1 MTIRSMT
8 AYGTARAE
16 GPQGYVTLEVRSV
29 NSRYLDINFRL
40 PDELRAVETHLR
52 EQIARSL
59 SRGKVE
65 VRLSYSRQKT
75 DPLDKLDQTYI
86 KKVAEQLRLARQI
99 LPDTGA
105 PSLTD
110 LIKSASG
117 QDADEIDPEI
127 WTTLAQQALSQA
139 LTDMQANREREG
151 ARLSAMLLE
160 CADQIHEIVESVGH
174 VLPQLLD
181 EHRQKL
187 AGKLRETLENA
198 NPNGFT
204 HISGEELTARI
215 AQESSLFS
223 LRIDVAEE
231 LTRLQSHLT
240 ELRELL
246 ATSAPET
253 QAREARKNKGSTGK
267 RLDFLFQEMNR
278 EANTL
283 GSKAAGISVTRA
295 AIDLK
300 LLIEQMREQ
309 AQNIE

>member
-1 MTIRSMT
+1 
-8 AYGTARAE
+8 
-16 GPQGYVTLEVRSV
+16 
-29 NSRYLDINFRL
+29 
-40 PDELRAVETHLR
+40 
-52 EQIARSL
+52 
-59 SRGKVE
+59 
-65 VRLSYSRQKT
+65 
-75 DPLDKLDQTYI
+75 
-86 KKVAEQLRLARQI
+86 VAEQLRLARQI

>member
-1 MTIRSMT
+1 
-8 AYGTARAE
+8 
-16 GPQGYVTLEVRSV
+16 
-29 NSRYLDINFRL
+29 
-40 PDELRAVETHLR
+40 VETHLR
-52 EQIARSL
+52 EQIARAL

-65 VRLSYSRQKT
+65 IRLSYSRQRT
-75 DPLDKLDQTYI
+75 DPLDKLDEEYVR
-86 KKVAEQLRLARQI
+86 KVAEQLRLARQV

-110 LIKSASG
+110 LIKGASG
-117 QDADEIDPEI
+117 QDSQEIAPDFWI
-127 WTTLAQQALSQA
+127 ALAQQALNQA
-139 LTDMQANREREG
+139 LSDMQANREREG
-151 ARLSAMLLE
+151 ARLAAMLLD
-160 CADQIHEIVESVGH
+160 CAEQINEIIQSVGH

-204 HISGEELTARI
+204 NISGEELTARI
-215 AQESSLFS
+215 AQESALFS

-231 LTRLQSHLT
+231 LTRLQSHLS

-246 ATSAPET
+246 INNESKAGADST
-253 QAREARKNKGSTGK
+253 RKNRGSTGK